1 MRELMPFVKGKKF
14 GEETGSDLTP
24 KPGLPENTVITGN
37 LAGEIIGESS
47 GSSPENKIKKILDEV
62 TEYTPTQ
69 FLKRYSQK
77 DYNLMAG
84 MLEDAG
90 FGVTT
95 KTKTGDVTNFI
106 LNEQFKGE
114 GIGGTRANLGQG
126 IGGPRIKSLNKFD
139 MPSEL
144 QGVGSMNWERYAEP
158 TEKYIPGVTDK
169 TITVDNAII
178 STDSGIFAE
187 GNQKLHSAQ
196 LMDDI
201 KVLEDTI
208 AGFSDDDYS
217 RPLSAADQ
225 TTTDA
230 ERLVRQNKA
239 RMRSGLDPKVK
250 PTTLINPALD
260 EFAGMSIG
268 DYYTNQLIAKKA
280 ELEELKISMGP
291 GSEELRLQ
299 NLLDSASGNLSFGEL
314 KSTTEPVNK
323 PAITTEN
330 PITGVKDS
338 TDITK
343 NKIVGSESGMVGPDY
358 TIGGKSEG
366 KNIFSYQSKG
376 KSSIGG
382 IVSNDP
388 GAIKGIQQ
396 IDAYFAKRWSK
407 GEPSQALLIATK
419 DYENIKAGHR
429 EAGVAAGV
437 PDAQLDDYVSGKT
450 WDDIVANVDK
460 KDWMGTG
467 LNKNAQHT
475 TTPYISDIIEE
486 SERAG
491 QVSKIK
497 GSFTGL
503 SYEMTEDMEVQR
515 ILDQIKMNRLG
526 EAGASPT
533 QVAKQLHPDVA
544 TELHLK
550 KDVETGNYKVDKSV
564 TTGNISDSGPVVRD
578 LNYGVRDS
586 DFSASRTAE
595 LDFTG
600 VEPEGYSKMNTTN
613 LLPGESSIQGARR
626 NAVLAKISGWDFES
640 GAWKN
645 NTDINVYEGR
655 QQSLRTYVQQGSIN
669 PNDIAWN
676 AIATDI
682 DAGTFDSSNIKK
694 YLKLSGATDTAAS
707 ALKTSV
713 NIKST
718 SRKGTSVTIG
728 SSKVPVIKTAK
739 EMAPEA
745 PAPKTSDVASVGTT
759 KFSVDSLT
767 DAEIQMLPA
776 YKELRQSLSVSPELK
791 NLRPEAL
798 DKITLTRTRS
808 ILKELSKQDK
818 AATKGFSKMIE
829 TIIKSR

>member
-1 MRELMPFVKGKKF
+1 
-14 GEETGSDLTP
+14 
-24 KPGLPENTVITGN
+24 
-37 LAGEIIGESS
+37 
-47 GSSPENKIKKILDEV
+47 
-62 TEYTPTQ
+62 
-69 FLKRYSQK
+69 
-77 DYNLMAG
+77 
-84 MLEDAG
+84 
-90 FGVTT
+90 
-95 KTKTGDVTNFI
+95 
-106 LNEQFKGE
+106 
-114 GIGGTRANLGQG
+114 
-126 IGGPRIKSLNKFD
+126 
-139 MPSEL
+139 
-144 QGVGSMNWERYAEP
+144 
-158 TEKYIPGVTDK
+158 
-169 TITVDNAII
+169 
-178 STDSGIFAE
+178 
-187 GNQKLHSAQ
+187 
-196 LMDDI
+196 MDDI

-208 AGFSDDDYS
+208 SGFSDDDYS

-239 RMRSGLDPKVK
+239 RMRAGLDPIVK

-299 NLLDSASGNLSFGEL
+299 TLLDSTSGNLSFGEM

-330 PITGVKDS
+330 PIQGV
-338 TDITK
+338 TDAGDIDR
-343 NKIVGSESGMVGPDY
+343 NRVVGGTSGAVGPDY
-358 TIGGKSEG
+358 AIGGDKSG
-366 KNIFSYQSKG
+366 KNIFTYQSKG

-382 IVSNDP
+382 IVSADP

-396 IDAYFAKRWSK
+396 IDAYFAKRWAK
-407 GEPSQALLIATK
+407 GEPSQALIIATK
-419 DYENIKAGHR
+419 DYDDIKAGHR
-429 EAGVAAGV
+429 QAGIAAGV

-460 KDWMGTG
+460 SDWMGTN
-467 LNKNAQHT
+467 LDKNAQFT
-475 TTPYISDIIEE
+475 SSPYISDIVEE

-491 QVSKIK
+491 QVSQIRSSFS
-497 GSFTGL
+497 GS
-503 SYEMTEDMEVQR
+503 SVEMTDERDLGRV
-515 ILDQIKMNRLG
+515 LHQIKMNRLG
-526 EAGASPT
+526 EAGASPE
-533 QVAKQLHPDVA
+533 QAAKILYPDDEA
-544 TELHLK
+544 IESISLI
-550 KDVETGNYKVDKSV
+550 KDNETGNYKSKS
-564 TTGNISDSGPVVRD
+564 TIHSGPRIDSGPQVRD
-578 LNYGVRDS
+578 LNYNATES

-600 VEPEGYSKMNTTN
+600 VEPEGYSKMNTTF
-613 LLPGESSIQGARR
+613 LLPGESSKQGARR

-645 NTDINVYEGR
+645 ETDINLYEGR
-655 QQSLRTYVQQGSIN
+655 QQSLRMMVDQGAIN

-676 AIATDI
+676 AIATDL

-694 YLKLSGATDTAAS
+694 YLKTSGATDTAAS

-713 NIKST
+713 NIKS
-718 SRKGTSVTIG
+718 SSKKGTSVTIG
-728 SSKVPVIKTAK
+728 SSKVPVVKTAK
-739 EMAPEA
+739 EIKVET
-745 PAPKTSDVASVGTT
+745 PAPKTADVSSVGTT
-759 KFSVDSLT
+759 KFTVESLT
-767 DAEIQMLPA
+767 DAEVMKLPA